1 MNVSNELICIVDK
14 LVDEIIRVD
23 MFFVLF
29 CIFIKFFFLID
40 FHNLLPDLYI
50 YYKIRMLYYRYTWPC
65 PGLVLYCTVLL
76 YCTVWYD
83 THESRASI

>member
-50 YYKIRMLYYRYTWPC
+50 L
-65 PGLVLYCTVLL
+65 
-76 YCTVWYD
+76 
-83 THESRASI
+83 